1 MQQHTTSSTSTKVAC
16 FVSLFAGLASAVYAF
31 VARNP
36 ETGIVFAIA
45 AILMGGLSDIK
56 ARKNIDDMQVA
67 TAGIFMAFVALAV
80 SLWQIYN

>member
-16 FVSLFAGLASAVYAF
+16 YISLFAGVSSAVYAF

-36 ETGIVFAIA
+36 ETGLVFAIA
-45 AILMGGLSDIK
+45 AIIMGGLSDIK

-67 TAGIFMAFVALAV
+67 TAGVFMAFVALAV
-80 SLWQIYN
+80 TLWQIYN

>member
-36 ETGIVFAIA
+36 DTGLVFAIA
-45 AILMGGLSDIK
+45 AIVMGGLSDIK

-67 TAGIFMAFVALAV
+67 TAGIFMAVLALAV
-80 SLWQIYN
+80 TLWQMYN

>member
-36 ETGIVFAIA
+36 DTGLVFAIA
-45 AILMGGLSDIK
+45 AIVMGGLSDIK

-67 TAGIFMAFVALAV
+67 TAGICMAVLALAV
-80 SLWQIYN
+80 TLWQMYN